1 MLNRYVLMMLTA
13 TLCLSGCK
21 VFLALEKPIARV
33 QSVTLDE
40 QTEHGSRVLVTVEL
54 ANPNDVA
61 LPLVDAQYTLLL
73 APGSRVVSFRDAPN
87 RTLPSKG
94 RQVITLPAALP
105 VSGGGNLRGAS
116 YRVAGSINYEP
127 PGEIRELLTEAG
139 IPLPSSEFFGSG
151 TLD

>member
-1 MLNRYVLMMLTA
+1 MLNRYVLMMLAA

-21 VFLALEKPIARV
+21 MFFALEKPIARV

-61 LPLVDAQYTLLL
+61 LPLVDAQYTLSL
-73 APGSRVVSFRDAPN
+73 APGSRVIRLRDAPN

-94 RQVITLPAALP
+94 RSSHCPPLFLCRAVVTFEVPRIGSPVRSTMSRPARYVCFWPRQVYLCP
-105 VSGGGNLRGAS
+105 RAS
-116 YRVAGSINYEP
+116 FSD
-127 PGEIRELLTEAG
+127 REH
-139 IPLPSSEFFGSG
+139 
-151 TLD
+151 